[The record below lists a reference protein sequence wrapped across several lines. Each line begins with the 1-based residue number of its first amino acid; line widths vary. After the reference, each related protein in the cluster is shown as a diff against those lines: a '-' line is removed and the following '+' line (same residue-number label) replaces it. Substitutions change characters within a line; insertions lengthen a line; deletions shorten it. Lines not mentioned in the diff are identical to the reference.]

1 MVILLDTI
9 HPASGEDG
17 NVKASAAVQ
26 LHAWSIHRITW
37 PRRQTE
43 VAKHCPR

>member
-9 HPASGEDG
+9 HPANGEHA
-17 NVKASAAVQ
+17 NVKASAAVE
-26 LHAWSIHRITW
+26 LHAWSIHRITC

-43 VAKHCPR
+43 AANH